1 MTSLLQGPAELHRPG
16 RPGLPHRPRLAK
28 AHATDSGG
36 HMSGIYM
43 ILAFVAVFA
52 ALNRFEFG
60 RFD

>member
-1 MTSLLQGPAELHRPG
+1 LPAW
-16 RPGLPHRPRLAK
+16 PRLVK

>member
-1 MTSLLQGPAELHRPG
+1 MQRPCRLPRASLKPTP
-16 RPGLPHRPRLAK
+16 
-28 AHATDSGG
+28 TDSGG
-36 HMSGIYM
+36 PMSGIYM